1 MDNSVNSKIEYEG
14 EYFRYSRREM
24 LAFVPEKV
32 RTSLE
37 VGCGAGNF
45 SRSLRERGVEC
56 WGLEPEMGPLE
67 EARKNGI
74 KCLHG
79 AFDDQYSVIPKY
91 YFDVVVFNDVL
102 EHTTDPW
109 DVLERT
115 KKLLRPGG
123 YVIASIPNILY
134 FPAFVD
140 LLITRDLKYTAGGIF
155 DKTHLRFF
163 TRKSMIDLFESCG
176 FVIEKIEGIHPYKS
190 IKLAI
195 FNLLTLGYFRE
206 MKYMQFGLRARIDR
220 Y

>member
-1 MDNSVNSKIEYEG
+1 MKVDYKP
-14 EYFRYSRREM
+14 EYFQYSRLEM
-24 LAFVPEKV
+24 LAFVPDGT

-37 VGCGAGNF
+37 VGCGAGKF
-45 SRSLRERGVEC
+45 SSNLATRGIEC
-56 WGLEPEMGPLE
+56 WGIEPEGAAYE
-67 EARKNGI
+67 EALKNGV
-74 KCLHG
+74 KCLPG
-79 AFDDQYSVIPKY
+79 LFQDQLDNLPKN
-91 YFDVVVFNDVL
+91 YFDIVVFNDVL
-102 EHTTDPW
+102 EHMSDPW
-109 DVLERT
+109 EALNIT
-115 KKLLRPGG
+115 KSLLREGG
-123 YVIASIPNILY
+123 HVVASIPNILY